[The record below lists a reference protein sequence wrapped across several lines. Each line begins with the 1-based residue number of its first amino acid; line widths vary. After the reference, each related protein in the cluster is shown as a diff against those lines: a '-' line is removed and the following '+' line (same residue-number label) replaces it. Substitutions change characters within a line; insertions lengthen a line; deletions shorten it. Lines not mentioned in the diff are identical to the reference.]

1 MTQTLASPEVA
12 TVTQEKVLQFLDDYR
27 TAYEKGDESYFSY
40 FNIDASLFTVS
51 SPTRIDSRE
60 EYKRAF
66 GPALTSG
73 VTRRCQF
80 MAPEIRILGDS
91 ALVTCHNRISVEDE
105 TISLRVT
112 FVMVLRGSNLRIAH
126 MHASPLPQPTVPGST
141 VHGID
146 EIDVLEERVAT
157 SASQIGTPK

>member
-1 MTQTLASPEVA
+1 MTQTLASAEAA
-12 TVTQEKVLQFLDDYR
+12 TVTQDKVLQFLDDYR
-27 TAYEKGDESYFSY
+27 KAYEKGDESYFSY
-40 FNIDASLFTVS
+40 FNTDASLFTVS

-60 EYKRAF
+60 EFKRSF

-73 VTRRCQF
+73 VTRRCQI

-91 ALVTCHNRISVEDE
+91 ALVTCHNRISVDDE

-112 FVMVLRGSNLRIAH
+112 FVMVLRGHNLRIAH